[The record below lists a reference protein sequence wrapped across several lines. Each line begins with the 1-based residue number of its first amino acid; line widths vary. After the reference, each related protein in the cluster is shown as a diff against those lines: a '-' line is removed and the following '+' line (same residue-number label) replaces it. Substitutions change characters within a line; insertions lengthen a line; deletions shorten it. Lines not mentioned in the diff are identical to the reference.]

1 MSKHG
6 LKYNVNQRKF
16 SLKFII
22 YLFVLLD
29 LMLYFNIPFN
39 IFGQLLMW
47 EIFTF
52 MGLLIGMRGQ
62 VRYREL
68 VWDLIAIRND
78 PQYNDKEELRG
89 FKLARH
95 IDHACIE
102 WDLWY
107 QEQQIKISKKNKKTP
122 GKLIDLPNKLPGEK
136 KTKNLGVKKSMSKLI
151 IDEVVWKQIGYSLV
165 SVWELFMPVIALIL
179 EGLNF
184 HWIIILFLVGAWGIF
199 GALVMFYIHYVFNLE
214 QPVVI
219 ETHSPELVPELI
231 SDLTADIDAEKERLT
246 KELEAL
252 GG

>member
-22 YLFVLLD
+22 YLFLLLD

-39 IFGQLLMW
+39 IFGQLIGW

-52 MGLLIGMRGQ
+52 MGLLMGMRGQ

-89 FKLARH
+89 FRLARH

-102 WDLWY
+102 WDLWH
-107 QEQQIKISKKNKKTP
+107 QEQQIKIDKKKKNLPVPGDGKK
-122 GKLIDLPNKLPGEK
+122 KHNS
-136 KTKNLGVKKSMSKLI
+136 VKKKKKKEVKKRMSRLI
-151 IDEVVWKQIGYSLV
+151 IDEVVWKQIGY
-165 SVWELFMPVIALIL
+165 ALIGIW
-179 EGLNF
+179 GLFGLVLAYILDIFTF
-184 HWIIILFLVGAWGIF
+184 HWVLIIFITGAWEIIDLF
-199 GALVMFYIHYVFNLE
+199 VLFYLHYIFNLPE
-214 QPVVI
+214 AANPRVKQI
-219 ETHSPELVPELI
+219 EIEI
-231 SDLTADIDAEKERLT
+231 A
-246 KELEAL
+246 ELEEGDINVAT
-252 GG
+252 